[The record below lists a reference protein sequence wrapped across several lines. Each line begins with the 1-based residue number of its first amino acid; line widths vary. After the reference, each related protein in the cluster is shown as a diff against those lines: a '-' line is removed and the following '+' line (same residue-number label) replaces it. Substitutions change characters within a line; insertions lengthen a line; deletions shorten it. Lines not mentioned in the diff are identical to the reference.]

1 MPLLHFQ
8 PIQDKTVDI
17 IDAILQTEEVAS
29 LEEELNVIRL
39 VVEELVVNV
48 VDYSGST
55 YLDVEL
61 KRDEN
66 SITLQFRDGGVPFN
80 PLAKE
85 EPDVTLPIEQR
96 TIGGLGIFLVINMTD
111 KVEYEHT
118 NGENILT
125 VFKRLS

>member
-66 SITLQFRDGGVPFN
+66 SITLQFRELKDVVMRYQSDVIPLLSLQRPSGV
-80 PLAKE
+80 
-85 EPDVTLPIEQR
+85 QR
-96 TIGGLGIFLVINMTD
+96 
-111 KVEYEHT
+111 
-118 NGENILT
+118 
-125 VFKRLS
+125 